1 MDPDVEL
8 FRVLSHGELP
18 PIVNRIKGS
27 ENLLVVM
34 TKDCR
39 AREETVKL
47 FLESMSQGGATVVGE
62 EKVGATELR
71 DHDLLFCGVPQHR
84 TAFPALPDGMAV
96 SRGDFSLGE
105 ERYAAPDGLLF
116 AVMRH
121 PLAGGRVAAVFL
133 PLSEG
138 AAERYAL
145 KITHYGKYGFLVF
158 AGGENRRKGMSV
170 PAAGSVVDLAGE
182 GAP

>member
-8 FRVLSHGELP
+8 FRILSPDELP
-18 PIVNRIKGS
+18 PTVNRIKGS

-62 EKVGATELR
+62 EKVVATELR

-84 TAFPALPDGMAV
+84 SAFPPLPDGMAV
-96 SRGDFSLGE
+96 SGGDFSLEG

-145 KITHYGKYGFLVF
+145 KITHYGKYGYLVF
-158 AGGENRRKGMSV
+158 SGGGNKRKGIYT
-170 PAAGSVVDLAGE
+170 PAANEVE
-182 GAP
+182 FR